1 MARKKFSND
10 QIAQMLVEAAYR
22 GDNETAAKYGISAR
36 TLQRWR
42 DASAIN
48 PQLSQLIAE
57 KNLAFERGWAD
68 EAASALKAGL
78 EFLKEAAQKASKT
91 DPAAIHAV
99 AGAVK
104 IASEVLITREVLDAR
119 LSGTNRENNTQD

>member
-1 MARKKFSND
+1 
-10 QIAQMLVEAAYR
+10 MLVEAAYR